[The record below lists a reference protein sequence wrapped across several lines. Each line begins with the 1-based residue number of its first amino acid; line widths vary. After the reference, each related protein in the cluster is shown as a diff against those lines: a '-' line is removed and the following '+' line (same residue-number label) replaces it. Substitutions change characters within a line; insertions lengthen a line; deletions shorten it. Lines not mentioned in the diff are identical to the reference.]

1 MRDIVCS
8 TLLDWRKLYAANRA
22 VIEGRASGPAPVL
35 PDLTALSERTSHP
48 TALPDL
54 PGLSGRSSAPARPG
68 RRRASSHQEGL
79 PPTAPSASAGTW
91 EAFNHTDRSGPR
103 PYFVYTPAS
112 ARLGVATP
120 LVVVLHGCTQTAASS
135 AAGTLMNAAADRHGF
150 VVAYPQQGREHNPQA
165 CWNWFVHAHQARG
178 GGEPDF
184 IAAVARAVMAG
195 TSDRT
200 IDPNRVLVAGMS
212 AGGAMAA
219 VMGATHPDVFAAVA
233 IHSGLAFG
241 SATNPGAAF
250 AVMSRGAPDAARHGE
265 LAFRTMGD
273 RARPIPTI
281 VLHGGADRLVAPANG
296 EHAVRQ
302 WMTTNRLA
310 SGSYDPDFERPASTE
325 REQAPGGHSY
335 TTRRWTDRRG
345 RLVQEYVVVE
355 GLGHAWSGGARGE
368 PYADPRGPSAA
379 DAIWRFLGAATGT

>member
-1 MRDIVCS
+1 M
-8 TLLDWRKLYAANRA
+8 DWRELYAANRA
-22 VIEGRASGPAPVL
+22 VIEGRTAQPGSVAT
-35 PDLTALSERTSHP
+35 DLVT
-48 TALPDL
+48 L
-54 PGLSGRSSAPARPG
+54 PGRPAGHPFRG
-68 RRRASSHQEGL
+68 GHRLANRGAT
-79 PPTAPSASAGTW
+79 PPPPAASAGTW
-91 EAFNHTDRSGPR
+91 EALTHTDRSGQR

-120 LVVVLHGCTQTAASS
+120 LVAMLHGCTQAAESS
-135 AAGTLMNAAADRHGF
+135 AVGTLMNAAADRHGF

-165 CWNWFVHAHQARG
+165 CWNWFVPAHQARG

-184 IAAVARAVMAG
+184 IAAVARTVMAS
-195 TSDRT
+195 TSSWT
-200 IDPNRVLVAGMS
+200 IDPDRVLVAGMS

-241 SATNPGAAF
+241 SATNHGAAF
-250 AVMSRGAPDAARHGE
+250 AAMSRGVSDPARQGE
-265 LAFRTMGD
+265 LALRTMGD
-273 RARPIPTI
+273 LARPIPTI
-281 VLHGGADRLVAPANG
+281 VLHGSADRLVAPANG
-296 EHAVRQ
+296 EHAIRQ

-310 SGSYDPDFERPASTE
+310 DASYDPDFERPSSTE
-325 REQAPGGHSY
+325 HERAPGGHSY

-345 RLVQEYVVVE
+345 HLVQEYVVVE

-379 DAIWRFLGAATGT
+379 DAIWRFLGAATGP